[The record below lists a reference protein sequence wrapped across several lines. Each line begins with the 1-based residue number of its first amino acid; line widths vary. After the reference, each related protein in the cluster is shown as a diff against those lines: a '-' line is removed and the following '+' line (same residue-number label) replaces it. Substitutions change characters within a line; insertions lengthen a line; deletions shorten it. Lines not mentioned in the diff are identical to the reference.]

1 MRIPIWLTII
11 AALVTLAVI
20 LVIGQLIVAP
30 AQPLIVEAQF
40 EPEAITP
47 NADGEDDVTIFSY
60 ILSRNASVSMTFESE
75 DGSHFVYRNNQP
87 RTEGDYH
94 VAFSG
99 VVDGYVLEGE
109 TIAGD
114 VLRRLMPDGVYTWE
128 LVAVADD
135 NGEVMERGGTLTVS
149 EGDAALPEMPEF
161 TVYPDVFTPNQDGI
175 SDRTAINVFVTKAA
189 DLSLYLQREGMEPIF
204 VPQRLENFE
213 EGQGAR
219 MYTYDY
225 EGGVD
230 LNANPPPDGE
240 YAVIALA
247 QDDVGQRIQRTATLT
262 IRNGGK
268 PRAQIV
274 PQPTGAT
281 VVFETRPY
289 EERFYTTREQAGD
302 LIDPPSDP
310 QSLSMTTITMPV
322 GDLLVFKLTVENY
335 GEVPIRTQGSPP
347 GTVYD
352 WEQRAATFGE
362 YDESG
367 AWRVGIDCTTADTD
381 YPWRWM
387 LGDMD
392 SLISE
397 VDADTENVYYYL
409 PPHSRSVV
417 WGAIRMTTIE
427 TRNPQNCWAGL
438 IHEDVEVT
446 ETNGNV
452 GPRQIE
458 LVDPTGE
465 QTPVSG
471 D

>member
-11 AALVTLAVI
+11 AALVTLTVVL
-20 LVIGQLIVAP
+20 LVGQFIIQP
-30 AQPLIVEAQF
+30 PQPLIVEAGF
-40 EPEAITP
+40 SPEAITP
-47 NADGEDDVTIFSY
+47 NADGVDDVTIFSY
-60 ILSRNASVSMTFESE
+60 TLSRGASISMTFEGE
-75 DGSHFVYRNNQP
+75 DGSRFVYRENQP
-87 RTEGDYH
+87 RTAGDYS

-99 VVDGYVLEGE
+99 VVDGFVLEGE
-109 TIAGD
+109 QIAGD
-114 VLRRLMPDGVYTWE
+114 VLRRLMPDGVYTWR

-135 NGEVMERGGTLTVS
+135 GETMETTGTLTLS
-149 EGDAALPEMPEF
+149 DGDRTLPEMPEF
-161 TVYPDVFTPNQDGI
+161 TVYPDVFTPNQDGVF
-175 SDRTAINVFVTKAA
+175 DRTAINVFVAKAA
-189 DLSLYLQREGMEPIF
+189 DLSVYLTREGMEPIF
-204 VPQRLENFE
+204 VPRRIEDE
-213 EGQGAR
+213 EEEPGAR

-240 YAVIALA
+240 YTLVALA
-247 QDDVGQRIQRTATLT
+247 QDEVGQRIQRTATLT
-262 IRNGGK
+262 ILNGGK

-274 PQPTGAT
+274 PQPTGPT

-289 EERFYTTREQAGD
+289 EERFYTTREQPGD

-335 GEVPIRTQGSPP
+335 GEVPIRTHGSPP

-352 WEQRAATFGE
+352 WDQRASTFDE
-362 YDESG
+362 PDESG
-367 AWRVGIDCTTADTD
+367 AWRVGIDCDTAVMN
-381 YPWRWM
+381 YPWRWA
-387 LGDMD
+387 LGDAD
-392 SLISE
+392 SLVAEFDPDSE
-397 VDADTENVYYYL
+397 NTYYYL

-427 TRNPQNCWAGL
+427 SRNPQNCWAGL

-446 ETNGNV
+446 ETNRTV

-458 LVDPTGE
+458 LVDTTGE
-465 QTPVSG
+465 QITDDG
-471 D
+471 E

>member
-1 MRIPIWLTII
+1 MRIPVWLTII
-11 AALVTLAVI
+11 AALVTLAVVL
-20 LVIGQLIVAP
+20 LVGQFIITP
-30 AQPLIVEAQF
+30 PQPLIVEAEF
-40 EPEAITP
+40 SPEAITP
-47 NADGEDDVTIFSY
+47 NADGEDDVTVFSY
-60 ILSRNASVSMTFESE
+60 MLSRNASISMTFEGE
-75 DGSHFVYRNNQP
+75 DGSPFVYRDHQL
-87 RTEGDYH
+87 RTEGDYR
-94 VAFSG
+94 VEFSG

-109 TIAGD
+109 QIAGD
-114 VLRRLMPDGVYTWE
+114 VLRRLIPDGVYTWR
-128 LVAVADD
+128 LVAEADD
-135 NGEVMERGGTLTVS
+135 NGETLERTGILTIS
-149 EGDAALPEMPEF
+149 DGDVALPEMPEF
-161 TVYPDVFTPNQDGI
+161 TVFPDVFTPNQDGI
-175 SDRTAINVFVTKAA
+175 SDRTAINVFVTKEA
-189 DLSLYLQREGMEPIF
+189 DLSVYLEREGVEPIF
-204 VPQRLENFE
+204 VPQRLDDFV

-240 YAVIALA
+240 YTVIALA
-247 QDDVGQRIQRTATLT
+247 QDEVGQRVQRMGTLT
-262 IRNGGK
+262 IVNGGK

-289 EERFYTTREQAGD
+289 EERFYTTREQPGD

-310 QSLSMTTITMPV
+310 QSLSMNTITMLV

-352 WEQRAATFGE
+352 WDQRAATFGE

-367 AWRVGIDCTTADTD
+367 AWRVGINCDTANTD
-381 YPWRWM
+381 FPWRWL
-387 LGDMD
+387 LGDAD
-392 SLISE
+392 SLTQE
-397 VDADTENVYYYL
+397 VDPNTGNTYYYL
-409 PPHSRSVV
+409 PPHARSVV

-427 TRNPQNCWAGL
+427 ARNPQNCSAGL

-446 ETNGNV
+446 ETNRAV

-465 QTPVSG
+465 QTPTDNG
-471 D
+471 